1 MGLHPYLYL
10 CALALRAVVGLV
22 PSAQYSFEQFL
33 EDFALDYKQGTQE
46 FAKRKAIFENRLKS
60 ILAHNE
66 DPSMTWQRGINKF
79 ADLTPDEFAASG
91 RLGYNKAL
99 ARAYAALESSP
110 KSSSRVSHSSHDPFA
125 SLPKSFDWREKGV
138 ISNVKD
144 QGHCGSCWAFATTE
158 TVESHAALA
167 TGLLPVLSP
176 QQLVSCAPNPLTC
189 GGVGGCGGS
198 IPEVAYNYI
207 QLYGMTTEWMMP
219 YSSYYGSSSKCGFNT
234 SQSVVTISGYQK
246 LPPNDYKAVMT
257 TLTSVG
263 PLAVNVQAGGWSDYE
278 KGVFDGCKNYS
289 NVDIDH
295 VVQLVGYGTDPN
307 AGNYWL
313 VRNSWDVTWGEAG
326 YIRLRRSSSPACGD
340 DITPLDGTGCAGG
353 PAMQRVCGT
362 CGVLFDV
369 SYPLGVAIPKR
380 GHHTVVV

>member
-1 MGLHPYLYL
+1 
-10 CALALRAVVGLV
+10 VVGLV
-22 PSAQYSFEQFL
+22 PSADYSFERFVA
-33 EDFALDYKQGTQE
+33 DFARDYKEGSQE

-66 DPSMTWQRGINKF
+66 DSSVTWHRGINRF

-99 ARAYAALESSP
+99 ARAHAATESLP
-110 KSSSRVSHSSHDPFA
+110 KLRGPSRSSHDALA
-125 SLPKSFDWREKGV
+125 SLPKSLDWREKGV

-158 TVESHAALA
+158 TVESHAALS
-167 TGLLPVLSP
+167 TGLLPVLSA
-176 QQLVSCAPNPLTC
+176 QQLVSCAPNPLSC
-189 GGVGGCGGS
+189 GGVGGCEGS

-219 YSSYYGSSSKCGFNT
+219 YSSYYGSNSKCGFNA

-246 LPPNDYKAVMT
+246 LPPNDYEAVMVA
-257 TLTSVG
+257 LANVG
-263 PLAVNVQAGGWSDYE
+263 PLAINVQADVWSDYE

-295 VVQLVGYGTDPN
+295 VVQLVGYGTDPK
-307 AGNYWL
+307 AGDYWL

-326 YIRLRRSSSPACGD
+326 YIRLKRSASAACGD
-340 DITPLDGTGCAGG
+340 DVTPLDGTGCAGG
-353 PAMQRVCGT
+353 PAVQRVCGT
-362 CGVLFDV
+362 CGMLFDV

-380 GHHTVVV
+380 GHHTLVV